1 MDKQKQEQ
9 QEEEEAMFQVAMEES
24 LGEVGTRPKSQ
35 RYKPSTLALENSE
48 LFNYTLLR
56 ADRKDKTID
65 DQAILDEMEV
75 EFAESQQGGGEREH
89 QLTCG
94 SKEMCQDK
102 MSYESEAG
110 GGQQQ
115 VEQGEGQV
123 DNSQVGGDEDLQHG
137 LMACGSASA
146 TKVSGGQGEE
156 KVAREVAKSCEEVDG
171 EANAQAEPAGLE
183 VEGER
188 AKGRGGVDLH
198 QAGVLADVQA
208 HDMASHCAQG
218 GEGTQG
224 QVQPEDQGV
233 WVSHPWMRRLPPP
246 YSAEMTIDQE
256 YLSQPFCPW
265 CYFPNRFFKTEAEKL
280 LHCRQCKEPD
290 FYNEECPSKMRCN
303 NSDPIHW
310 KKFEH

>member
-35 RYKPSTLALENSE
+35 RFKPSTLALENSE

-56 ADRKDKTID
+56 ADRKDKMID

-75 EFAESQQGGGEREH
+75 EFAVSQQGGG
-89 QLTCG
+89 G
-94 SKEMCQDK
+94 K
-102 MSYESEAG
+102 
-110 GGQQQ
+110 QQ
-115 VEQGEGQV
+115 VEQGEGKV

-156 KVAREVAKSCEEVDG
+156 KVAREAAKSCQQLDG
-171 EANAQAEPAGLE
+171 EGNAQAEPAGLE

-208 HDMASHCAQG
+208 HDRASQCAQG

-233 WVSHPWMRRLPPP
+233 WVSHPWLRRLPPP

-256 YLSQPFCPW
+256 YLSQPYCPW

-280 LHCRQCKEPD
+280 QHCRQCKEPD

-303 NSDPIHW
+303 NSDPLHW
-310 KKFEH
+310 KTFEH